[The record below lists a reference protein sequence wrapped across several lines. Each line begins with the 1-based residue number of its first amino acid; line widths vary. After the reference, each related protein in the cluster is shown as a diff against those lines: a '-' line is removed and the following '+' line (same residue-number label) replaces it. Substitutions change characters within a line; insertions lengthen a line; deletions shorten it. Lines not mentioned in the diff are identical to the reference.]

1 VNPHDIRQIGF
12 RSVEHAGIGKL
23 VRQASFNRKVT
34 IFHKKIQTRKDVDS
48 LKAYLTP
55 LGIPCQKIEVLKTA
69 IREDSKAE
77 VKRNKK
83 PQAIHPG
90 LFFFAM

>member
-1 VNPHDIRQIGF
+1 
-12 RSVEHAGIGKL
+12 
-23 VRQASFNRKVT
+23 
-34 IFHKKIQTRKDVDS
+34 
-48 LKAYLTP
+48 

-69 IREDSKAE
+69 IREDSKVE